1 MLRPY
6 SALTQCTF
14 FQYTRTDKYYRSAGD
29 IAASSIRTRR
39 PVQTNLVTSAAHTT
53 ETRWHICI
61 LHVLPFTAAC
71 DSRAR
76 PVTGNI
82 WWRNC
87 ISSQQLVSIA
97 VTTYCRIAL
106 PLARLVVFDSGL
118 ESILLELD
126 LELEVWYQVLLQVHF
141 LYQPT
146 PAKGRISQSVAIF
159 L

>member
-1 MLRPY
+1 MKHSSPSLLHRSHDDNEMTSVCHHTSSLLVHLTFMAGNFRPHTNTHTHTHTHTVLRPY

-61 LHVLPFTAAC
+61 LHVVPFTAAC

-87 ISSQQLVSIA
+87 ISMSCRSQQLVSIA
-97 VTTYCRIAL
+97 MTIY
-106 PLARLVVFDSGL
+106 
-118 ESILLELD
+118 
-126 LELEVWYQVLLQVHF
+126 VL
-141 LYQPT
+141 
-146 PAKGRISQSVAIF
+146 
-159 L
+159 